1 MITNRINP
9 LSNAILPSRNNLSRY
24 FKKKK
29 NPILTITGNN

>member
-24 FKKKK
+24 LKKK
-29 NPILTITGNN
+29 NSILTITGNN